1 MTRRKLILWLAIGIP
16 VAVIVV
22 VGSVA
27 FIVLR
32 TLESTPATMSAASTA
47 FDEVRR
53 MFPPRAPLVE
63 LVNLRTGDVRINR
76 APDAPRKRVDT
87 LYFMM
92 WDPEE
97 QKIVRGHAPSW
108 VTRLRLS
115 ITGVGNWSFSDLHV
129 TMEDIERY
137 APGIM
142 LDMKTPDGDQVL
154 VWAPRS
160 DAR

>member
-27 FIVLR
+27 FIV
-32 TLESTPATMSAASTA
+32 
-47 FDEVRR
+47 
-53 MFPPRAPLVE
+53 
-63 LVNLRTGDVRINR
+63 
-76 APDAPRKRVDT
+76 
-87 LYFMM
+87 
-92 WDPEE
+92 
-97 QKIVRGHAPSW
+97 RGNAPSW

-142 LDMKTPDGDQVL
+142 LDVRTPDGDQVL

-160 DAR
+160 GAR